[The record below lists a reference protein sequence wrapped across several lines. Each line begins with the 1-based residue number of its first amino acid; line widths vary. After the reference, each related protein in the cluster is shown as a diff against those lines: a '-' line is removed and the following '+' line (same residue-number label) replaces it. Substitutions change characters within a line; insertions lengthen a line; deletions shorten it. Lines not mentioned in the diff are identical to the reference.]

1 MKYLIKSKIKD
12 IYGKEHT
19 EKNNQSKKRKKNI
32 NIHICEKI
40 NTIYMCIL
48 IIDKNNLEKLLLT
61 MLY

>member
-12 IYGKEHT
+12 IYGKENT

-48 IIDKNNLEKLLLT
+48 IIDKNNL
-61 MLY
+61 